1 MQKNM
6 QNMHMP
12 HFWYKKIVKYEKNA
26 NYVYLTPCL
35 PAAGRSG
42 LKFLNMHNITKYVE
56 YAEYGLPLYLHS
68 AAVEICKTLLVLH
81 NMLYHAAGQS

>member
-1 MQKNM
+1 
-6 QNMHMP
+6 MHMP
-12 HFWYKKIVKYEKNA
+12 HFGIKKIVKHEKNA
-26 NYVYLTPCL
+26 KYVYLTPGL
-35 PAAGRSG
+35 PAAGRPG
-42 LKFLNMHNITKYVE
+42 VKVQNMHNITKYVE